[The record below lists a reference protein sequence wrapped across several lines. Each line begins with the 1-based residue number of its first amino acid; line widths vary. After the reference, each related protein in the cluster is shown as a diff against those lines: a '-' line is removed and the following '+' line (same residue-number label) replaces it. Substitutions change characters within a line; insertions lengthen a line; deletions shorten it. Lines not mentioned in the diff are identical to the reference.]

1 MDRHPQLAK
10 MEKHIVSYQI
20 SNLPKL
26 LQKEIFHQFCKKK
39 NLAKPVMQNMN
50 DLDLNF
56 AKMPLCFTTLLV
68 FYHMTCCIFDAH
80 FEMMYV
86 NLFFL

>member
-1 MDRHPQLAK
+1 
-10 MEKHIVSYQI
+10 
-20 SNLPKL
+20 
-26 LQKEIFHQFCKKK
+26 
-39 NLAKPVMQNMN
+39 MQNMN

-86 NLFFL
+86 NLFFSVDL